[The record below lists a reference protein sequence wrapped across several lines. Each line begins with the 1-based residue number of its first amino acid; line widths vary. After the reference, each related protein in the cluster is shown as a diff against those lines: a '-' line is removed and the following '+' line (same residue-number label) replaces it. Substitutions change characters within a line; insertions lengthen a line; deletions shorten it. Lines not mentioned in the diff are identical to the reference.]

1 MTTES
6 LDCSSLAPPPAANRI
21 YHPCWGNRALPSTL
35 NFSAGPSTPIP
46 PNTSCNT
53 GWPTTVITGTLT
65 RTSPCDF
72 SWGYSTGSFGILF
85 AWTVGG
91 PPLSCSINQ
100 TEMFPQWS
108 LNNLIGGTLT
118 GSCSQDPTTGI
129 VTMTFTGTIGDGFCT
144 CPVTITFNG

>member
-6 LDCSSLAPPPAANRI
+6 LDCSSVAPPPAGSRI

-53 GWPTTVITGTLT
+53 GWPTTVITGTLS
-65 RTSPCDF
+65 RTGNCDF
-72 SWGYSTGSFGILF
+72 AWNYSTGSFGILF

-100 TEMFPQWS
+100 TELFPNWS
-108 LNNLIGGTLT
+108 LNNVIGTPS
-118 GSCSQDPTTGI
+118 GSCSQNPSTGI
-129 VTMTFTGTIGDGFCT
+129 VTMTFTGIISEGFCT
-144 CPVTITFNG
+144 CPVTVTFSG

>member
-6 LDCSSLAPPPAANRI
+6 LDCSSVAPPPAASRI

-46 PNTSCNT
+46 PNTSCNS
-53 GWPTTVITGTLT
+53 GWPLSVITGTLT
-65 RTSPCDF
+65 RTGPCNF
-72 SWGYSTGSFGILF
+72 FWGYSSGGSFAFYF
-85 AWTVGG
+85 AWTSGG
-91 PPLSCSINQ
+91 PPLSCTINQ
-100 TEMFPQWS
+100 SDMTLDWAIS
-108 LNNLIGGTLT
+108 NATGTAT

-129 VTMTFTGTIGDGFCT
+129 VTMTFSAIVTDGFCT